1 MASGGPRS
9 AGADRLRD
17 LSAGI
22 TAGAFSLT
30 FEKGS
35 RMSASRRQ
43 ALLAVALII
52 LVVAFLALR
61 PQYESGLSSSD
72 PPVQP

>member
-1 MASGGPRS
+1 
-9 AGADRLRD
+9 
-17 LSAGI
+17 
-22 TAGAFSLT
+22 
-30 FEKGS
+30 
-35 RMSASRRQ
+35 MSALRRQ

-61 PQYESGLSSSD
+61 PQDESGLSSPD

>member
-1 MASGGPRS
+1 
-9 AGADRLRD
+9 
-17 LSAGI
+17 
-22 TAGAFSLT
+22 
-30 FEKGS
+30 
-35 RMSASRRQ
+35 MSASRRQ